1 MIQYIHHFFRGV
13 LKIELYGESIERFLN
28 LCRNHDIPIRNI
40 SADDSGCTAYIGLQD
55 FKKIKPF
62 LKKSHM
68 KVRIKERIGFPFFL
82 LSFKKRMIF
91 FPAMILSILLIF
103 MCTEFIWK
111 IDITGNRYY
120 TDEIL
125 KEYLYATLHIS
136 CGTPKSKVNTEKLK
150 SDIREAFPKITW
162 ISVSSKGTG
171 IFIRIKEENNMTY
184 TEAKNTDHA
193 EDIVADQEGEI
204 YSIVTR
210 EGLPLVKAGSK
221 ISKGDV
227 LVSGILPLKDDS
239 GNCTSV
245 TLVHADADISVIR
258 NMEYENF
265 VPFREERREKTGKK
279 TYAVYLSTERKRLTF
294 HKKKDKAPKCRIVLH
309 EYSFCIPLV
318 PVKNIGFIVYEETV
332 NKTRH
337 HTYDECRDFLNTEF
351 SFFYRN
357 LEKKGV
363 QILKNGVKI
372 YKGENGLT
380 ARGTLKVIHSFG
392 VPKPSAFPSEKNI
405 IQY

>member
-1 MIQYIHHFFRGV
+1 MGA

-28 LCRNHDIPIRNI
+28 LCRNHNISIRNV
-40 SADDSGCTAYIGLQD
+40 SEEDSGYTAYIELQD

-62 LKKSHM
+62 LKKSQM

-82 LSFKKRMIF
+82 LPFKKRMIF
-91 FPAMILSILLIF
+91 FPGMILSILFIF
-103 MCTEFIWK
+103 MCTKFIWK

-125 KEYLYATLHIS
+125 KEYLYTTHHIS
-136 CGTPKSKVNTEKLK
+136 CGTPKNKISTENLK
-150 SDIREAFPKITW
+150 SDLREAFPKITW

-171 IFIRIKEENNMTY
+171 IFIKIKEEENLSASETKINV
-184 TEAKNTDHA
+184 HA
-193 EDIVADQEGEI
+193 EDIVADQSGVI
-204 YSIVTR
+204 HSIVTR
-210 EGLPLVKAGSK
+210 EGLSLVKAGSH

-227 LVSGILPLKDDS
+227 LVTGILPLKDDN

-245 TLVHADADISVIR
+245 VCVHADADISVIR
-258 NMEYENF
+258 TIEYEKF
-265 VPFREERREKTGKK
+265 TPFNEKIKDKTGKK
-279 TYAVYLSTERKRLTF
+279 KYAIYLSTDTKRLSF
-294 HKKKDKAPKCRIVLH
+294 HEKINHADNYQTNIY
-309 EYSFCIPLV
+309 EYSFHIPLI
-318 PVKNIGFIVYEETV
+318 PVKNLGIVMYEET
-332 NKTRH
+332 KSKIRL
-337 HTYDECRDFLNTEF
+337 HTYEECRDFLNTEF
-351 SFFYRN
+351 SIFYRN

-380 ARGTLKVIHSFG
+380 AKGTLKVIHSFG
-392 VPKPSAFPSEKNI
+392 VQKPSTFSSKNM